1 MCRKSIY
8 LVSFVLVLGLISNAS
23 GQLGLKASNPDP
35 ADGAENVATPLVK
48 WTAGS
53 TAAFHDV
60 YFGTNP
66 TPGSAEF
73 RGRQP
78 FTMYYHMPG
87 LTPNTTYYWRIDEV
101 EGDGATIHTGDV
113 WSFTSA
119 PLTTYNPDPPDG
131 RQCVDIDADL
141 SWGAGIGAIT
151 HDVYLGTN
159 KADVAAGTGDTFKV
173 NQPATIYDP
182 GTLANRTT
190 YYWRIDEVEVDGIT
204 KHTGQVWHF
213 RTIPDITIITDP
225 DLIGWWKLDKG
236 EGTVAF
242 DFSGHG
248 NDGILRAGTQW
259 LLPGWVGQAALH
271 FDGIDNYVAIQNF
284 HYASASGLPEV
295 SVCAWIRTT
304 DSSAQSIASYDYNE
318 YWRFQ
323 INGPD
328 ATAGQVGWGVWT
340 SSDQAGVGSV
350 RRVDDGQWHH
360 VAGVF
365 DNGILIIY
373 IDGTAEPST
382 TGGTTFGRG
391 RNTRY
396 GFISSQSEATTFD
409 GSPGTRNS
417 FNGDIDDVRIYQK
430 ALTQAGIKEVMR
442 GELDLAWNPN
452 PANISTTDIERTTS
466 LSWAPGD
473 KVSKHDVYIG
483 TDPNAVQDADTTTP
497 DIYRGR
503 QDANSYIP
511 TEGLDI
517 DQNYYWR
524 IDEFNTDG
532 NISTGCLWS
541 FTVADYLLVDDM
553 ESYDDVDNSIWYS
566 WKDGYGW
573 TEPAPGSHGNATGA
587 MVDVNSSIVQS
598 GSQSLR
604 FDYDNTGNSSNVFGE
619 PITALYSEVEHEWVV
634 TQDWTRKGI
643 KALGLWFYGD
653 PCNVSEPMYVAL
665 ADTTGHT
672 AVVPYTDDLDDV
684 RRPSWQEWN
693 IDLREFSN
701 AGVNLQAVKKMFI
714 GVGDRSAPQPG
725 GAGSLFIDDV
735 RLYWPR
741 CVPSLLKPIA
751 DVNDDCVVNYFDLEM
766 MAADWLKTDYVVST
780 VAPDPAGMVAHYKLD
795 GDASDSSGNGNDGVL
810 RGPAFVS
817 GKFDQAIGLDGVDDY
832 VAIQNMNY
840 DSTGHPEVSVS
851 AWIRTSSEDDQ
862 RIASFDRNEYW
873 RLAIGDTD
881 NDVGGP
887 GLVGWRVLT
896 SDGQVDYVSTRR
908 VDDGQ
913 WHHVAGV
920 FDNGMMTIY
929 IDGNAEPSTTGGSTF
944 GTGTTRYGL
953 LGVGS
958 EADVF
963 DGDQNAG
970 SYFRGALDDVRIYHR
985 ALSNAEVA
993 YLADESPADGEL
1005 YVAVPSVANIHNEE
1019 PPLARSVN
1027 LKDYALL
1034 VEQWLDELL
1043 WPAEYP

>member
-1 MCRKSIY
+1 MCRKLIY
-8 LVSFVLVLGLISNAS
+8 LALFVLVVGLVGNAG
-23 GQLGLKASNPDP
+23 GQIGLKASNPDP
-35 ADGAENVATPLVK
+35 PDGAGNVATPLVN

-53 TAAFHDV
+53 TGAFHDV

-66 TPGSAEF
+66 TPGPAEF

-78 FTMYYHMPG
+78 FTMYFYMPG
-87 LTPNTTYYWRIDEV
+87 LTPDTTYYWRIDEV
-101 EGDGATIHTGDV
+101 EGDGVTIHTGDV

-119 PLTTYNPDPPDG
+119 PLTAYNPDPPDS
-131 RQCVDIDADL
+131 RQCVDTDADL

-159 KADVAAGTGDTFKV
+159 QADVAAGTGGTFIG
-173 NQPATIYDP
+173 NQAATTYDP
-182 GTLANRTT
+182 GTLANSTT

-204 KHTGQVWHF
+204 KHTGDVWRF
-213 RTIPDITIITDP
+213 TTMPEITITDP
-225 DLIGWWKLDKG
+225 DLVGWWKLDKG
-236 EGTVAF
+236 EGTVAL

-248 NDGILRAGTQW
+248 NDGILRGDTQW
-259 LLPGWVGQAALH
+259 LFPGWVGQAALH
-271 FDGIDNYVAIQNF
+271 FDGIDDYVAIQNF
-284 HYASASGLPEV
+284 YYASASGLPEV
-295 SVCAWIRTT
+295 TVCAWIRTT
-304 DSSAQSIASYDYNE
+304 DSGTQSIASYDYNE

-323 INGPD
+323 INGSD
-328 ATAGQVGWGVWT
+328 AAAGQVGWGVWT

-365 DNGILIIY
+365 DNGRLTIY

-396 GFISSQSEATTFD
+396 GFISSQSEASSFD

-417 FNGDIDDVRIYQK
+417 FNGDIDDVRIYHK
-430 ALTQAGIKEVMR
+430 VLTQAGIKEVMR
-442 GELDLAWNPN
+442 GELDLAWNPKPSN
-452 PANISTTDIERTTS
+452 LSITDVERTTFV
-466 LSWAPGD
+466 SWAPGD
-473 KVSKHDVYIG
+473 EASKHDVYIG
-483 TDPNAVQDADTTTP
+483 TDEAAVDNADTFETTG
-497 DIYRGR
+497 IYRGR

-511 TEGLDI
+511 PEGLEI
-517 DQNYYWR
+517 DQIYYWR

-532 NISTGCLWS
+532 TISTGQVWS
-541 FTVADYLLVDDM
+541 FTVANYLTVDDM
-553 ESYDDVDNSIWYS
+553 ESYTDNVGNRIFQTWI
-566 WKDGYGW
+566 DGFGF
-573 TEPAPGSHGNATGA
+573 TEPSPGNPGNGTGSTVGNVEAPFAEQT
-587 MVDVNSSIVQS
+587 IVQS
-598 GSQSLR
+598 GVQSMPLG
-604 FDYDNTGNSSNVFGE
+604 YNNSAAPF
-619 PITALYSEVEHEWVV
+619 YSETERQWPVP
-634 TQDWTRKGI
+634 QDLTRKGV

-665 ADTTGHT
+665 VDTTGRT
-672 AVVPYTDDLDDV
+672 AVVPYTGDLDDV
-684 RRPSWQEWN
+684 RRPDWQEWN

-701 AGVNLQAVKKMFI
+701 NGLNLRAVKKMFI

-725 GAGSLFIDDV
+725 GGGSLFIDDV

-741 CVPSLLKPIA
+741 CVPSLLKPVA
-751 DVNDDCVVNYFDLEM
+751 DVNDDCVVDYFDIEM

-780 VAPDPAGMVAHYKLD
+780 VAPDPAGMMAHYKLD

-817 GKFDQAIGLDGVDDY
+817 GKFDQAIGLDGIDNY

-840 DSTGHPEVSVS
+840 ASSGHPEVSVS
-851 AWIRTSSEDDQ
+851 AWIRTSSEGDQ

-873 RLAIGDTD
+873 RLSIGDGD

-887 GLVGWRVLT
+887 GLVGWRVMT

-920 FDNGMMTIY
+920 FDNGTMTIY

-970 SYFRGALDDVRIYHR
+970 TYFRGELDEVRIYHR
-985 ALSNAEVA
+985 ALSEAEIA
-993 YLADESPADGEL
+993 YLADESPGDGEL
-1005 YVAVPSVANIHNEE
+1005 YVAVPSVADIHSEE
-1019 PPLARSVN
+1019 SPLARSVN

-1034 VEQWLDELL
+1034 AEQWLDELL
-1043 WPAEYP
+1043 WPQP